1 MAILHSPTMIAGLCV
16 CDAGRS
22 CAGTAWNVGCAP
34 ELIGTGTGVRRSLVP
49 ILQDESKPRLWTV
62 KPI

>member
-1 MAILHSPTMIAGLCV
+1 MAILHSPTMIAGCAFVMLE
-16 CDAGRS
+16 DP
-22 CAGTAWNVGCAP
+22 AGTAWDVGCAP
-34 ELIGTGTGVRRSLVP
+34 ELIGTGTSVRRSLVL